1 MEGILSLEQETS
13 STTDPSCSQGC
24 QRRREYIRFW
34 VGNAVTFLEVGY
46 RDRVYGN
53 QRLMTV
59 NIEIEPELLEPLFG
73 DDPQLRSIP
82 DSIV

>member
-1 MEGILSLEQETS
+1 
-13 STTDPSCSQGC
+13 
-24 QRRREYIRFW
+24 